1 MGRPASQRFA
11 RVKGLFVTNTG
22 RKIRR
27 VCALA
32 AVTAAATLGA
42 TGSAPAATKWLCG
55 PGVAHDPCRPSLSTT
70 FYRGWDARSGK
81 LHAEARP

>member
-1 MGRPASQRFA
+1 M
-11 RVKGLFVTNTG
+11 KGLFVTNTG
-22 RKIRR
+22 RRIRR

-81 LHAEARP
+81 LHAETRP